1 MLGWDRRV
9 SRASSTFSR
18 LTKSICGESQATRRS
33 GVSYVRLVV
42 ACLVSS
48 GLIAVAFAG
57 SAPAEEASAP
67 VVEEAPS
74 GGQVG
79 TTSETDTSPPP
90 APEEKS
96 AGETTEPS
104 PSSFPLEG
112 PLVTPGSPTEAEE
125 QRAAEEAR
133 LASPEAV
140 QAREESEFAYSGL
153 SSTES
158 KELAATTFPT
168 LVDEPNGGAPKL
180 PEGAHI
186 TSFSSEFAAAVDL
199 PGGERGT
206 VESVAPIAVNTPSG
220 TVPVDLTPQQAGSGF
235 EANTPAE
242 GMHVRAGG
250 KLSEGASLS
259 DLGITLTPVTEDGT
273 PLEGSRSVDGA
284 SIFYGNSEN
293 SKAGVSDTDS
303 LVKFDTYGFSEETI
317 LRSDLAPQELYFR
330 VGLPEGASLVQAQG
344 EASSLQ
350 MVAAGQTIATIA
362 APSGRD
368 AEGTMVPV
376 TLSISGDMVTL
387 NVEHQPGQYKL
398 PIEVDPTTLDTQVLA
413 IHNGVTYQS
422 RWKVD
427 TSNGHEGPFYFSE
440 GVSFGIRDYHG
451 ENTSPAY
458 AAGEWGGFQ
467 YMTQGESAIYDVH
480 VTSSLSDGGHGFEA
494 RSQLNNLVVT
504 GKNEPMVSHLDS
516 YSEGSWP
523 GWELCMLSGCAI
535 PTEVTPEIA
544 GNYYTL
550 LQLATRPGNYTM
562 NAELWGA
569 WVYIVQTKNS
579 TVGFDTADPE
589 IATVPNA
596 LYGTEHWVRGAAGVV
611 KGIAKD
617 PGIGISELGFS
628 SVNESKWGLSEPF
641 MYPNTALCQ
650 GVVCP
655 QEETHT
661 INLTGLPDG
670 KDTVTFAGQNATDT
684 KALAAKVSAT
694 VYVDNTAPHNVVLAG
709 LPTSN
714 EVGGGEYKLTAEAT
728 DGTSPTPSSGMKSMA
743 LLVDGKEVGSLTT
756 PCSPGPC
763 TAHSGTWTIF
773 GHNYATG
780 RHTVTIQATDNAGNV
795 TNELFVMI
803 VHPASPVSMGP
814 GTVNPLSG
822 EMSLTATDAS
832 LGGLTASR
840 SYGSQH
846 LTAGENG
853 PVSAQ
858 WGFSLGGQESLVR
871 QIDGSL
877 VLVDASGGQTIF
889 PSDGKGG
896 YVSPAGDSNLTLSST
911 PCEAGQT
918 EFMLKNAAAATSTCF
933 KSPTGGNSEI
943 LMPSITKSAVAT
955 ETVTYA
961 FERAEP
967 HQARHEYSLPTG
979 SEPFGVTTGPDGNMW
994 FTDEGTS
1001 KVGKTTTSGTIT
1013 EYALPAGSEPHG
1025 IVTGPDTNLWFAA
1038 RGTSKIGKITTAG
1051 SITEYALP
1059 TKSWPEGIVGGP
1071 DGNLWFTESGTGKIG
1086 KITTAG
1092 AITEY
1097 ALAVGS
1103 KPAGITAGPDGNL
1116 WFSNFNNSTLAKTV
1130 GKIATTG
1137 GTATEYSIT
1146 GYAQGVVSG
1155 PDGNVWYANPSTN
1168 KIGKMTTAGVPTEYA
1183 LPEKSQPEWLTVG
1196 PEGKLWFT
1204 DHFTSKVGSITTA
1217 GTVVEYTAGTNS
1229 GPDGIVTGPDK
1240 NLWFAEETTGKI
1252 AMLAPPEAGAKPIIE
1267 PTEALAPVP
1276 AGVSCS
1282 PELKPGCRALTFNY
1296 AESTTATGEEQNQWG
1311 DYNGHLTR
1319 IYYTVYDPVSKTMKT
1334 VEVAHYLYDKKA
1346 RLRSE
1351 WDPRISPAL
1360 KTVYG
1365 YDAEGHLTSLS
1376 GPGQETWAFTYGTM
1390 PGDNSGGRA
1399 LKALQAPASTALW
1412 NGEGLTGTAAPSIS
1426 GSSVLGNRMT
1436 TSDGAW
1442 SGKPVAYGY
1451 QWEDCNS
1458 VGAECTPIAGATN
1471 ANYTPVSGDVGHTV
1485 VAQVTATNGSGSLVA
1500 VSAPSAP
1507 VTSTAAGGPPSYT
1520 QAVDSGNSINAV
1532 ACVPSTTDC
1541 VVSDSAGKAFY
1552 ATNVSASASATW
1564 NSWSGPGTSP
1574 SEALACPT
1582 TSLCVMAAGN
1592 KEGYGGN
1599 IYYATSLG
1607 GAWTNASSPTYGADA
1622 FSCVSASFC
1631 VEGQDNFGY
1640 FRYATTPASTTWTLE
1655 SQGSAPMKGVNCLST
1670 SFCAIADGAGN
1681 VHVAISNTQIESSGW
1696 TETKV
1701 DGTTALN
1708 GVACTSTTSCVAVD
1722 GAGNV
1727 INLAISGLGAATAT
1741 KHNID
1746 STHSLNAV
1754 TCPTSSICVT
1764 VDDRGSVFTSLNAGE
1779 TWAETLQLGEKLTS
1793 VSCSSAT
1800 LCVTV
1805 DTTGHVT
1812 SFNPSLTQTVDSGNS
1827 INAVACV
1834 PSTTDCVITDSV
1846 GKAFYSTNVS
1856 TAGASWTS
1864 WAGPGTSPSEAV
1876 ACPSTGV
1883 CLMAAGS
1890 LNGYGGSL
1898 YYATSFGGSWTLGYT
1913 PSYGVDA
1920 ISCASS
1926 SFCIDGQDNGGFFR
1940 YATNPASTSWTL
1952 ESQGSAAMKGTT
1964 CLSSSFCAI
1973 TDSAGNVHVA
1983 TTTTQ
1988 IESSSWTSTNVDGT
2002 TALNGVACTSTSSC
2016 VAVDG
2021 AGNIINLAI
2030 AGGGAATA
2038 TKHNIDS
2045 TNSLTAVTCPSSS
2058 TCVAVDDHG
2067 NIFDSTN
2074 AGGTWT
2080 QTYQLGG
2087 KLTSVACA
2095 STSLCVTADA
2105 TGNVTTFNPAG
2116 GVVHE
2121 GEARSPQ
2128 PGTTAEYNV
2137 PLSGTGLPNLTSGE
2151 VEKWAQTDKPT
2162 EATAIFPPDEA
2173 QGWPSTGYKRATIY
2187 YRDSTSRPVNVAN
2200 PGGAIS
2206 TSEYNE
2212 HNDVVRSLNA
2222 DNRATALKE
2231 ASPAAASKLLDTQSE
2246 YNSEGTELL
2255 STVGPR
2261 HAAKLAN
2268 GTEVQARSHTVYHYD
2283 EGAPAEGGPYRLVTK
2298 TTQGAQIEGEAEQD
2312 IRTTTTLYSGQNNL
2326 GWTLRKPTAVI
2337 ADPSGLKLTHRT
2349 VYDPGTGNVV
2359 ETRTPGASGPLP
2371 YLRYQSSWGTTGQP
2385 PIDRAEGVAI
2395 DKEGNIWVAD
2405 TENNRIVELWSNGTL
2420 RRTVGSVGTGN
2431 AQFTKPAAIAT
2442 DSTGNVW
2449 VADTGNSRVQ
2459 ELSSVGTYL
2468 RQVGK
2473 YGTGNGEF
2481 KSPRGITVD
2490 STGHVW
2496 VADTGNNRVQEFT
2509 SEAAYMTQY
2518 GSQGTGNGQFNQPYS
2533 VAVDKEANIWI
2544 GDSAN
2549 GRIQELSS
2557 TGTYIRQFG
2566 REGNTKPCKEEF
2578 GTIVC
2583 ENWWAEGL
2591 TIDATGHIWEAEAG
2605 KVEEFSSTGTAITH
2619 FGTFGHGEGQF
2630 EYAKGIALDSES
2642 HVWIADSG
2650 NTRIQ
2655 EVSSTG
2661 AYIRQ
2666 YPATPI
2672 PLVLNNPKSFSRTGA
2687 GNWLLADTG
2696 NNRLQEA
2703 TSGGSFSKQSFYQTN
2718 LIEGVGT
2725 DEKGAIWFSSQSGG
2739 SSMIVRESSTMG
2751 PEWATTSF
2759 VGAGEGGNFN
2769 QPAGIAFAGEK
2780 MYVADRGNNR
2790 IIEGEKGSYVRRFG
2804 TVGSGNGQ
2812 LSKPQGLALDSKG
2825 NVWVADTGN
2834 NRVEEFTG
2842 EGAYVAAYGTVG
2854 TGNGQFSKPQGVA
2867 VDNEGNVWVADTG
2880 NNRVEVLSSTGVYI
2894 QQFGTVGAG
2903 SGQMKEPTDVTT
2915 DTAHHVYVL
2924 DAGNGR
2930 VQTWLNEGESEYAP
2944 SPHGALTVYYTTASN
2959 SKYPSCG
2966 GHPEWAK
2973 LTCES
2978 LPSAQPETPGVPN
2991 LPVTTATYNMYD
3003 EPTVATG
3010 SSGTGT
3016 RTTTLTYDEAGRNIG
3031 SETTSNVGEALPK
3044 VNDKYGATTGELTEQ
3059 YTSTQSLKSVFN
3071 TIGQLTSYTD
3081 ADGNVT
3087 TYEYENGGDT
3097 RLTHIND
3104 GKGTQSYTYD
3114 TTTGAF
3120 KELVDSAAGTFT
3132 AVYDVE
3138 GNLIGE
3144 LYPNAMTAIFTLNAT
3159 GEAVGSQYV
3168 KTAHCAK
3175 TCPETWYSDSV
3186 VPSIHGQ
3193 WLSQQSNQGT
3203 QNYTYDQVGRLAQA
3217 QITPTGK
3224 GCVTR
3229 IYGYDEETNRASI
3242 TTRPPGT
3249 GGACSNEGGTVENHS
3264 YDAGNRLTDVGT
3276 SYDSFGNTAKLSA
3289 SDAGGTEL
3297 NSSFYQDNQLQSQ
3310 VQNGQTIGY
3319 HLDPASRDREAVST
3333 GTVTATEV
3341 QHYSGP
3347 TTKTPSWTGE
3357 LSSNY
3362 TRYITGLSG
3371 MLVAIQHNGETPKLQ
3386 LANLHGDLV
3395 ATASDSESATELTS
3409 TVGEASE
3416 YGVPAT
3422 EAPSKYSWL
3431 GTHEVPTTLP
3441 SGTNAMGTR
3450 SYVPQLGRYLQTD
3463 PIPGGSA
3470 NAYAYVAGDPVNT
3483 TDLSGAYTWGFGASA
3498 RETLNAQGAQ
3508 VAQAYEAL
3516 VRAEAELL
3524 AEAAA
3529 AEAAMYAAFEA
3540 AGPEEEWGEEEG
3552 EEEYAVWDPKAGAEH
3567 EAAAGDGL
3575 LFRPVGDGMNQ
3586 SQTEDFV
3593 VPACNGAKPALPCG
3607 RRVLRFHWHWW
3618 GVSIALSRKDMQHLS
3633 DATAAIGL
3641 ILAKKAPTIASA
3653 LGITSLSASLLS
3665 QVNLCMTVWF
3675 AWVPGKHGQVTNG
3688 LWSAG
3693 IYKCYG

>member
-1 MLGWDRRV
+1 M
-9 SRASSTFSR
+9 
-18 LTKSICGESQATRRS
+18 
-33 GVSYVRLVV
+33 SYVRLVV

-48 GLIAVAFAG
+48 GLIAVAVAG
-57 SAPAEEASAP
+57 PALAEEASAP
-67 VVEEAPS
+67 VVEEAPP
-74 GGQVG
+74 GGHTG
-79 TTSETDTSPPP
+79 TTSETSTTPQP
-90 APEEKS
+90 APEEKLL
-96 AGETTEPS
+96 GETTEPS

-140 QAREESEFAYSGL
+140 RAREESEFAYSGL

-206 VESVAPIAVNTPSG
+206 VESVAPIAVNTPAG

-273 PLEGSRSVDGA
+273 PLEGTRSVDGA

-293 SKAGVSDTDS
+293 SQAGVSDTDS
-303 LVKFDTYGFSEETI
+303 LVKFDTYGFSEETV
-317 LRSDLAPQELYFR
+317 LRSDLAPQKLHFH

-350 MVAAGQTIATIA
+350 VVAAGQTIATIA

-368 AEGTMVPV
+368 AEGTIVPV
-376 TLSISGDMVTL
+376 TLSVSGDMVTL

-398 PIEVDPTTLDTQVLA
+398 PIEVDPTTYDTQVLA
-413 IHNGVTYQS
+413 IHNGLTYQS
-422 RWKVD
+422 RWKVG
-427 TSNGHEGPFYFSE
+427 TSNGKEGPFYFSE
-440 GVSFGIRDYHG
+440 GSNFGIRNFHG
-451 ENTSPAY
+451 ENTTPGY
-458 AAGEWGGFQ
+458 AAGEWGGFA
-467 YMTQGESAIYDVH
+467 YTTQGESSIYDVH
-480 VTSSLSDGGHGFEA
+480 VTSSLTDEGHGFEA
-494 RSQLNNLVVT
+494 QAKLTNKVKT
-504 GKNEPMVSHLDS
+504 GKNEPSASRLDS

-523 GWELCMLSGCAI
+523 GWELCMLAACVVPS
-535 PTEVTPEIA
+535 EVTSEIA
-544 GNYYTL
+544 ENSYSLIQYATRTGNYY
-550 LQLATRPGNYTM
+550 M
-562 NAELWGA
+562 DAELHGA

-579 TVGFDTADPE
+579 TTSFDMTDSE
-589 IATVPNA
+589 IAGVPNA
-596 LYGTEHWVRGAAGVV
+596 LYGAEHWVRGAFGAV
-611 KGIAKD
+611 KGLAKD

-628 SVNESKWGLSEPF
+628 SANESKWGVSESF
-641 MYPNTALCQ
+641 LYPNTALCQ
-650 GVVCP
+650 GVICP
-655 QEETHT
+655 QEETRT
-661 INLTGLPDG
+661 VNLTGLPDG
-670 KDTVTFAGQNATDT
+670 KDTVTFAGQNNTDT
-684 KALAAKVSAT
+684 KAQAAKISAT
-694 VYVDNTAPHNVVLAG
+694 VYVDNTEPHNIALFG
-709 LPTSN
+709 LPTSK
-714 EVGGGEYKLTAEAT
+714 EVGAGEYKLTAEAT
-728 DGTSPTPSSGMKSMA
+728 DGTAPTPSSGMKSLTLM
-743 LLVDGKEVGSLTT
+743 VDGKEVGSAPA

-763 TAHSGTWTIF
+763 TGHGTSWTIF

-780 RHTVTIQATDNAGNV
+780 RHTVTVQATDNAGNIGS
-795 TNELFVMI
+795 ESFVMI
-803 VHPASPVSMGP
+803 VHPASPVAMGP
-814 GTVNPLSG
+814 GMVNPLSG
-822 EMSLTATDAS
+822 ELSLTATDVS
-832 LGGLTASR
+832 MGGGLTVSR

-846 LTAGENG
+846 LTSGERG

-858 WGFSLGGQESLVR
+858 WGFSLGGQESLIK
-871 QIDGSL
+871 QLDGSM
-877 VLVDASGGQTIF
+877 VLIDASGGQTIF

-911 PCEAGQT
+911 PCETGQS

-933 KSPTGGNSEI
+933 KTPVGGTSEVWT
-943 LMPSITKSAVAT
+943 PSIAKGAVAT
-955 ETVTYA
+955 DTVTYA

-967 HQARHEYSLPTG
+967 HQARHEYVLPMG
-979 SEPFGVTTGPDGNMW
+979 SEPFGVTTGPDGNIW

-1001 KVGKTTTSGTIT
+1001 KIGKTTTSGTIT
-1013 EYALPAGSEPHG
+1013 EYALPAGSSPHG
-1025 IVTGPDTNLWFAA
+1025 IVKGPDNNLWFSD
-1038 RGTSKIGKITTAG
+1038 RGSSKIGKITTAG
-1051 SITEYALP
+1051 VITEYALP
-1059 TKSWPEGIVGGP
+1059 TKSWPEHIAVGP
-1071 DGNLWFTESGTGKIG
+1071 DSNLWFVDKGTAKVG

-1092 AITEY
+1092 VITEY
-1097 ALAVGS
+1097 ALAATS
-1103 KPAGITAGPDGNL
+1103 EPEGITAGPDGNL
-1116 WFSNFNNSTLAKTV
+1116 WFTNFINNKLAATI
-1130 GKIATTG
+1130 GKVTTAG
-1137 GTATEYSIT
+1137 VVTEYSAKSCPSDIT
-1146 GYAQGVVSG
+1146 SG
-1155 PDGNVWYANPSTN
+1155 PDGRLWFSNYCNN
-1168 KIGKMTTAGVPTEYA
+1168 KIGKITTAGEITEYA
-1183 LPEKSQPEWLTVG
+1183 LPTNSNPNGITTG

-1204 DHFTSKVGSITTA
+1204 DRFSSKVGSITTEGA
-1217 GTVVEYTAGTNS
+1217 VVEYAAGTS
-1229 GPDGIVTGPDK
+1229 SEPEGIVTGPDK
-1240 NLWFAEETTGKI
+1240 NLWFAEEGTGKI
-1252 AMLAPPEAGAKPIIE
+1252 AMLAPPEPGAKPIIE
-1267 PTEALAPVP
+1267 PIEALAPVP

-1296 AESTTATGEEQNQWG
+1296 AESTTATGEAQSEWG

-1319 IYYTVYDPVSKTMKT
+1319 VYYTAYDPVSKTMKT
-1334 VEVAHYLYDKKA
+1334 LEIAHYLYDKKA
-1346 RLRSE
+1346 RLRTQ
-1351 WDPRISPAL
+1351 WDPRVSPGL
-1360 KTVYG
+1360 KTIYG
-1365 YDAEGHLTSLS
+1365 YDSEGHVTALTP
-1376 GPGQETWAFTYGTM
+1376 PGQETWAFTYGSIS
-1390 PGDNSGGRA
+1390 GDSSSGRA

-1412 NGEGLTGTAAPSIS
+1412 TGEGLTSTAAPSVS

-1436 TSDGAW
+1436 TSDGGW

-1471 ANYTPVSGDVGHTV
+1471 ANYTPVSGDVGHTL
-1485 VAQVTATNGSGSLVA
+1485 VAQVTATNGSGSLA
-1500 VSAPSAP
+1500 AASAATAL
-1507 VTSTAAGGPPSYT
+1507 VTSMAAGGPASYT
-1520 QAVDSGNSINAV
+1520 QTVDSGNSINAV
-1532 ACVPSTTDC
+1532 ACVPATTDC

-1552 ATNVSASASATW
+1552 STNVSASASATW

-1607 GAWTNASSPTYGADA
+1607 GSWTNAYSPTYGADA

-1640 FRYATTPASTTWTLE
+1640 FRYSTSPASNSWPLE
-1655 SQGSAPMKGVNCLST
+1655 EQGSAPMKGVNCLST
-1670 SFCAIADGAGN
+1670 SFCAIADGVGN
-1681 VHVAISNTQIESSGW
+1681 VHVATSTTQIESSGW

-1708 GVACTSTTSCVAVD
+1708 GIACTSTTACVAID

-1727 INLAISGLGAATAT
+1727 LNLAISGAGVATAT

-1754 TCPTSSICVT
+1754 TCPTSAICVT

-1779 TWAETLQLGEKLTS
+1779 TWTETLQFGEKLTS

-1805 DTTGHVT
+1805 DSTGHVT

-1834 PSTTDCVITDSV
+1834 PSTTDCVLTDSA
-1846 GKAFYSTNVS
+1846 GKPFYSTNVS

-1864 WAGPGTSPSEAV
+1864 WSGPGTSPSEAV

-1890 LNGYGGSL
+1890 LSGYGGSL
-1898 YYATSFGGSWTLGYT
+1898 YYATSLGGTWTLGYT

-1920 ISCASS
+1920 VSCASS
-1926 SFCIDGQDNGGFFR
+1926 SFCIDGQDGGGYFR
-1940 YATNPASTSWTL
+1940 YATSPASSSWTL
-1952 ESQGSAAMKGTT
+1952 ESQGSATMKSTT

-1973 TDSAGNVHVA
+1973 ADSAGNVHVA

-1988 IESSSWTSTNVDGT
+1988 IESSGWTSTNVDGT

-2021 AGNIINLAI
+2021 AGNVINLAI

-2067 NIFDSTN
+2067 NIFVSTN
-2074 AGGTWT
+2074 AGETWSS
-2080 QTYQLGG
+2080 QYQPGG

-2095 STSLCVTADA
+2095 SASLCVTADA
-2105 TGNVTTFNPAG
+2105 TGHVTTFNPAG
-2116 GVVHE
+2116 GAVHE
-2121 GEARSPQ
+2121 GEARLPQ

-2162 EATAIFPPDEA
+2162 EATAIFQPDEP
-2173 QGWPSTGYKRATIY
+2173 QTWPATGYKRATIY
-2187 YRDSTSRPVNVAN
+2187 YRDSTSRPVNLAT
-2200 PGGAIS
+2200 PSGAIS

-2212 HNDVVRSLNA
+2212 HNDVVRSLTP
-2222 DNRATALKE
+2222 DNRAAALKE
-2231 ASPAAASKLLDTQSE
+2231 ANPAAASKLLDTQSE

-2255 STVGPR
+2255 STLGPR
-2261 HAAKLAN
+2261 HAVKLAN
-2268 GTEVQARSHTVYHYD
+2268 GREVQARSHNVYTYD

-2312 IRTTTTLYSGQNNL
+2312 LRTTATLYSGQNNL
-2326 GWTLRKPTAVI
+2326 GWALRKPTAVI

-2385 PIDRAEGVAI
+2385 PIDRAEGIAI

-2420 RRTVGSVGTGN
+2420 RRTVGSVGSENG
-2431 AQFTKPAAIAT
+2431 QFNKPAAIAT

-2459 ELSSVGTYL
+2459 ELSSTGTYL
-2468 RQVGK
+2468 RQAGK

-2496 VADTGNNRVQEFT
+2496 VADTGNNRVQELS

-2518 GSQGTGNGQFNQPYS
+2518 GSQGTGNGQFNQPYA
-2533 VAVDKEANIWI
+2533 VAVDKEANIWV

-2591 TIDATGHIWEAEAG
+2591 TIDAAGHIWEAEAG

-2655 EVSSTG
+2655 EVSSAG

-2672 PLVLNNPKSFSRTGA
+2672 PVTLNNPKSFSRTGA

-2759 VGAGEGGNFN
+2759 VGAGEGGSFS

-2812 LSKPQGLALDSKG
+2812 LSEPHGVAIDSKG

-2842 EGAYVAAYGTVG
+2842 EGAYVAAYGTAG

-2867 VDNEGNVWVADTG
+2867 VDSEGNVWVADTG
-2880 NNRVEVLSSTGVYI
+2880 NNRVQVLSSTGVYI
-2894 QQFGTVGAG
+2894 QKFGSVGSG
-2903 SGQMKEPTDVTT
+2903 SGQMKEPTDVMT

-2966 GHPEWAK
+2966 GHPEWAT
-2973 LTCES
+2973 LPCEM

-2991 LPVTTATYNMYD
+2991 LPVTAVTYNMYG
-3003 EPTVATG
+3003 EPASTTSTV
-3010 SSGTGT
+3010 GTST
-3016 RTTTLTYDEAGRNIG
+3016 RTTTITYEEAGRAKT

-3044 VNDKYGATTGELTEQ
+3044 VNSKYSETTGALIEQ
-3059 YTSTQSLKSVFN
+3059 YTGTESLKSAYN

-3087 TYEYENGGDT
+3087 TYEFENGGDT
-3097 RLTHIND
+3097 RLLHLND
-3104 GKGTQSYTYD
+3104 GKGVQTYVYD
-3114 TTTGAF
+3114 TTTGAV
-3120 KELVDSAAGTFT
+3120 KEMTDSAVGTLKAT
-3132 AVYDVE
+3132 YDVE
-3138 GNLIGE
+3138 GNQLSE
-3144 LYPNAMTAIFTLNAT
+3144 SFPNAMSVNYTVNSASQST
-3159 GEAVGSQYV
+3159 GVQYV
-3168 KTAHCAK
+3168 KNANCAT
-3175 TCPETWYSDSV
+3175 TCPETWFADTV
-3186 VPSIHGQ
+3186 VPSIHNQ
-3193 WLSQQSNQGT
+3193 WMSQQSNQAA
-3203 QNYTYDQVGRLAQA
+3203 QNYTYDQTGRLTQV
-3217 QITPTGK
+3217 QDTPTGK
-3224 GCVTR
+3224 GCITH
-3229 IYGYDEETNRASI
+3229 IYAYDEETNRTSL
-3242 TTRPPGT
+3242 TTRQPEAGGGCAT
-3249 GGACSNEGGTVENHS
+3249 GGGTTENHT
-3264 YDAGNRLTDVGT
+3264 YDSGNRLLDAGI
-3276 SYDSFGNTAKLSA
+3276 SYDGFGNTTRLPGV
-3289 SDAGGTEL
+3289 DAGGSEL
-3297 NSSFYQDNQLQSQ
+3297 ASSFYVDNQLQSQ
-3310 VQNGQTIGY
+3310 TQSGQTLGY
-3319 HLDPASRDREAVST
+3319 QVDPATRNREVVST
-3333 GTVTATEV
+3333 GKVTATEI
-3341 QHYSGP
+3341 QHYTGP
-3347 TTKTPSWTGE
+3347 SANTPAWTGE
-3357 LSSNY
+3357 LSSNS
-3362 TRYITGLSG
+3362 TRYITGIGG
-3371 MLVAIQHNGETPKLQ
+3371 MLIATQHNSETPTLQ
-3386 LANLHGDLV
+3386 LVNMHGDIV
-3395 ATASDSESATELTS
+3395 GTAYDAEASKELAS

-3416 YGVPAT
+3416 FGVPAT
-3422 EAPSKYSWL
+3422 EAPPKYSWL
-3431 GTHEVPTTLP
+3431 GVHEVPTSLP
-3441 SGTNAMGTR
+3441 SGISAMGVR
-3450 SYVPQLGRYLQTD
+3450 SYVPQLGRYLQSD
-3463 PIPGGSA
+3463 PVAEGSV
-3470 NAYAYVAGDPVNT
+3470 NSYAYVYGDPVNT
-3483 TDLSGAYTWGFGASA
+3483 NDLSGAYTWGFEGSLS
-3498 RETLNAQGAQ
+3498 ESLNVHA
-3508 VAQAYEAL
+3508 VELAQAYEAA
-3516 VRAEAELL
+3516 VRAEAERL
-3524 AEAAA
+3524 AAEAA
-3529 AEAAMYAAFEA
+3529 AEAAMWAAFEA
-3540 AGPEEEWGEEEG
+3540 EGPEEESWEEESG
-3552 EEEYAVWDPKAGAEH
+3552 EEYASSRHGGKGSQGR
-3567 EAAAGDGL
+3567 EAATEAG
-3575 LFRPVGDGMNQ
+3575 V
-3586 SQTEDFV
+3586 
-3593 VPACNGAKPALPCG
+3593 
-3607 RRVLRFHWHWW
+3607 FHWPSVTENEATEGLPRCETGSEGTCTRHAAGMAGMETKAAQMQVKWCTHHPYAYYHDLRTYGICQRAAKEANPGSDECHMW
-3618 GVSIALSRKDMQHLS
+3618 GALITLVGLPEGGVSIWVAR
-3633 DATAAIGL
+3633 AAKAMGL
-3641 ILAKKAPTIASA
+3641 
-3653 LGITSLSASLLS
+3653 GMLLS
-3665 QVNLCMTVWF
+3665 C
-3675 AWVPGKHGQVTNG
+3675 
-3688 LWSAG
+3688 
-3693 IYKCYG
+3693 